1 MKNTANNYENILD
14 DTKCKFLPKP
24 NSQTSENQDYT
35 SQEQSEDSEPSD
47 EITSTESYKQLW
59 RSRDSDVQRNIPRQ
73 VHEVFVRMDQRWD
86 SEVEFTQKLNDI
98 WSKVQSYSDNF
109 ASTNQIQLYDC
120 YKQFLSIG
128 QSTSNK
134 KNKRE
139 QEENYGALD
148 NDLKFTKSIIVTE
161 DAKGEDGYSKYLTS
175 NVKEKYQK

>member
-1 MKNTANNYENILD
+1 MMKNTANNYENILD

-35 SQEQSEDSEPSD
+35 AQDQSEDSEPSD

-98 WSKVQSYSDNF
+98 
-109 ASTNQIQLYDC
+109 
-120 YKQFLSIG
+120 
-128 QSTSNK
+128 
-134 KNKRE
+134 
-139 QEENYGALD
+139 
-148 NDLKFTKSIIVTE
+148 
-161 DAKGEDGYSKYLTS
+161 
-175 NVKEKYQK
+175 